1 MVCIICFDFFALIR
15 FLKHGRYSS
24 EVINKLVNNP
34 DVTYLWV
41 VKMYGNND
49 MFKNIETVVIKHF
62 HD

>member
-1 MVCIICFDFFALIR
+1 MVCIICFDVFA

-24 EVINKLVNNP
+24 EVIKPVNNP
-34 DVTYLWV
+34 DVMYFWV

-49 MFKNIETVVIKHF
+49 TFKNIETVGMKHF